1 MANRK
6 GRGGPD
12 LAELYETAAGGQLIR
27 LPAHAPCPGE
37 LVEQPPLL
45 LPPGGEAAGPL
56 PEGGAHALLTVR
68 QLGQVLTHRQQRILL
83 PETKKY

>member
-27 LPAHAPCPGE
+27 LPAHAPRPGE
-37 LVEQPPLL
+37 LVEQPSLL

-68 QLGQVLTHRQQRILL
+68 QLGQVLTHRQQRVLL
-83 PETKKY
+83 PETTMF